1 MGAHHDEG
9 SHGMER
15 ITLDTIEGDVDA
27 LDLDDVIAEV
37 SHSLVAQE
45 RYGYI
50 DLPQVYGA
58 GDYSE
63 VFI

>member
-1 MGAHHDEG
+1 
-9 SHGMER
+9 MER